1 LITSWD
7 DEEDKAN
14 AKYDAIRGKSKQNA
28 GSSNKNNRDQ
38 AVATKP
44 TRVLTARQVRHHS
57 RGYLAP
63 CERQLEEDL

>member
-1 LITSWD
+1 MITSWA

-14 AKYDAIRGKSKQNA
+14 AKYDAIRGKSKRNA
-28 GSSNKNNRDQ
+28 GGSNKNNRDQ

-44 TRVLTARQVRHHS
+44 TRVLTARQARHHS
-57 RGYLAP
+57 RHYLAP